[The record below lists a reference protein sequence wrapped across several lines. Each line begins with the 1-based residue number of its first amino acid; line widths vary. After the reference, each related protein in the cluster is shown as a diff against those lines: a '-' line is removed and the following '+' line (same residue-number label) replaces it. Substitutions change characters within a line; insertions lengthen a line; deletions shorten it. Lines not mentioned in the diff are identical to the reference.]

1 MPLSRIM
8 LNMRH
13 LAAAV
18 LLVTAIMEPRSQAS
32 PGAPQRGERD
42 GAREGGAAGGRGGGG
57 GLGAKNPDLPA
68 GAFTASS
75 TIARTT
81 LRHEWVDIPLAGG
94 RRLHTWI
101 EYPNR
106 TDPTPVVVVMSHEA
120 GLDDWMRA
128 VADQLATQ
136 GFIAVAPDILSGR
149 GPNGGNFESFR
160 FAADAVQANEKL
172 PQDEAVRR
180 YKAALDYAL
189 KRPGAS
195 ARSASLGVGMGGAD
209 SFRFAAEVPDLDAAV
224 VFYGVAPDQT
234 VLANVKAPVAGFYGE
249 DDPRVMATVRA
260 AEATMKRLGKTYEV
274 HVYPG
279 ATQAFLRSTVEGQNT
294 DAGTAAW
301 PAAIQ
306 FLRQHLN

>member
-1 MPLSRIM
+1 MRTSRTI
-8 LNMRH
+8 LKLRY
-13 LAAAV
+13 LATT
-18 LLVTAIMEPRSQAS
+18 LFLVTTMVASHAS
-32 PGAPQRGERD
+32 PGAAQRGEREGGPA
-42 GAREGGAAGGRGGGG
+42 GARQGGAAGGRGGG
-57 GLGAKNPDLPA
+57 LAAKNPDLPA

-81 LRHEWVDIPLAGG
+81 LRHEWVDIPLGG
-94 RRLHTWI
+94 QRLHTWI

-106 TDPTPVVVVMSHEA
+106 TDPAPIVIVMSHEA

-149 GPNGGNFESFR
+149 GPNGGNFDSFR
-160 FAADAVQANEKL
+160 FAADVVRANEQL
-172 PQDEAVRR
+172 SQDEAMRR
-180 YKAALDYAL
+180 YKTALDYARRL
-189 KRPGAS
+189 PA
-195 ARSASLGVGMGGAD
+195 ARAKIASLGVGMGGAD
-209 SFRFAAEVPDLDAAV
+209 SFRFAAEAANLDAAV
-224 VFYGVAPDQT
+224 VFYGVAPSET
-234 VLANVKAPVAGFYGE
+234 ILRSVKAPVAGFYGE

-260 AEATMKRLGKTYEV
+260 AEATMKRLGKTYDV

-279 ATQAFLRSTVEGQNT
+279 ATQAFLRSSVEGQNT
-294 DAGTAAW
+294 DAGVAAW